1 MRIYFCISF
10 LILFLILI
18 FGFSFFLQAAEL
30 SFQFTNPSFGGNP
43 LYGSFY
49 LQSAQMQNI
58 FTKKTSSLYKPKT
71 LIERFT
77 ESFTNQLLYRMS
89 DYILDQLFGE
99 ENQLPNEPLNYTIGN
114 FRIEYDPTGDNYL
127 FTITDLSTG
136 QTTTLEIPK
145 VM

>member
-1 MRIYFCISF
+1 MKNLLFF
-10 LILFLILI
+10 LSLIWILS
-18 FGFSFFLQAAEL
+18 FGFKNSKASEL
-30 SFQFTNPSFGGNP
+30 TFQFSNPSFGGNP

-58 FTKKTSSLYKPKT
+58 FTKKSTGLFKPKT
-71 LIERFT
+71 IIERFT

-99 ENQLPNEPLNYTIGN
+99 DNQLPNKPMTYTIGN
-114 FRIEYDPTGDNYL
+114 FRIEYDPTGENYV
-127 FTITDLSTG
+127 FTITDISTG
-136 QTTTLEIPK
+136 QATTLEVPK

>member
-1 MRIYFCISF
+1 MKDIKFGIAF
-10 LILFLILI
+10 LILV
-18 FGFSFFLQAAEL
+18 FGFYSLSKASEL
-30 SFQFTNPSFGGNP
+30 TFQFTNPSFGGNP
-43 LYGSFY
+43 LYSSFY

-58 FTKKTSSLYKPKT
+58 FTKKASSLYKPKS

-99 ENQLPNEPLNYTIGN
+99 DNQLPDRPMTYTIGN
-114 FRIEYDPTGDNYL
+114 FKIEYDPTGENYV
-127 FTITDLSTG
+127 FTVTDLSTG
-136 QTTTLEIPK
+136 QTTTLEVPK